1 MFAILIG
8 AAVYAAV
15 ILRPFFARRP
25 SGAGNSR

>member
-1 MFAILIG
+1 MLGILIG

-15 ILRPFFARRP
+15 IIRPFLVRRD